1 MKKTMF
7 LAAVAA
13 AMAMTAGAKPG
24 AAVLDGY
31 PDWQGAVDK
40 NHISGRYLCAS
51 DLRHKVTV
59 VVDIEAGDNL
69 AEQLAPVT
77 KLVSKVGLDNLAKWE
92 WETNPELPRD
102 VIVVLSNCGGPKDA
116 AKIKETLESKDL
128 SAPLK
133 AAVGGLACSVYTGIT
148 FEGAPDSAGK
158 RPFVYVMGPEGKEPL
173 YSGTLDEKSSH
184 EALKAIETTM
194 PKVASMGWKPFFG
207 SLPDPVSYPT
217 YGATIAKGKSLAQL
231 EATLLKD
238 IAGKD
243 EDKAKEA
250 QILYDALEQTRS
262 DIGLRARAE
271 IRTAPHRA
279 YYDVQQLAKYWP
291 KEKQRFAME
300 MAKINAIP
308 QAKKLAAAYCDVM
321 TWINPE
327 FTVRNA
333 GEAKKVVGK
342 LQKIKKDLAAIKDL
356 KDVPKQLE
364 PLKYAAMD
372 LDSKVDMLIDTIP
385 NRLPEK

>member
-1 MKKTMF
+1 MKKMMF

-13 AMAMTAGAKPG
+13 TMAMTAGAKP
-24 AAVLDGY
+24 ATVVEGY

-40 NHISGRYLCAS
+40 NHISGRYLCPS

-59 VVDIEAGDNL
+59 IVDIDAGDKL
-69 AEQLAPVT
+69 AEQLAPVP
-77 KLVSKVGLDNLAKWE
+77 KLVDQVGLDNLAKWE
-92 WETNPELPRD
+92 WETHPELPRN
-102 VIVVLSNCGGPKDA
+102 VIVVLSCHGGPKDE
-116 AKIKETLESKDL
+116 AKIREMLGSKELA
-128 SAPLK
+128 APVK
-133 AAVGGLACSVYTGIT
+133 AAIGGLACSIYSGVT
-148 FEGAPDSAGK
+148 FEGAPDSEGK

-173 YSGTLDEKSSH
+173 FQGTLDEKSVYG
-184 EALKAIETTM
+184 AIKAIEETK
-194 PKVASMGWKPFFG
+194 PKVAAMGWKPFFG
-207 SLPDPVSYPT
+207 SLPEPVSYPT
-217 YGATIAKGKSLAQL
+217 YGATIAKEKPLAAL
-231 EATLLKD
+231 TATLQRD
-238 IAGKD
+238 IGGKD
-243 EDKAKEA
+243 EAKAKEA
-250 QILYDALEQTRS
+250 QILFDALEQTRS

-279 YYDVQQLAKYWP
+279 YYDVQQLVKYWP
-291 KEKQRFAME
+291 RERQRFAME
-300 MAKINAIP
+300 LAKINAVP

-321 TWINPE
+321 VWNDPA

-333 GEAKKVVGK
+333 GEAKKIVGK

-356 KDVPKQLE
+356 KDVPKPLE